1 MALINREANHNA
13 EPSKMADDAISRQA
27 AIYIAS
33 GYCHPANVAKELA
46 KLPSANVDLIKKIEE
61 GIKATG
67 IADDY
72 SIGMCNGMKWCKSL
86 LDGKEPMYYAVQPK
100 LTHDTVQPEIT
111 HEQAIDYLHK
121 TGWLQSHDRI
131 LTEHE
136 EMYKKAFSVA
146 CELLIG
152 ANLYGVTEET
162 MFAEIMEKDGIVSSH
177 SYEKYILDNLARL
190 TGNDDGT
197 D

>member
-1 MALINREANHNA
+1 MKDEYVPDIYVGEL
-13 EPSKMADDAISRQA
+13 ISRQA
-27 AIYIAS
+27 ALEA
-33 GYCHPANVAKELA
+33 A
-46 KLPSANVDLIKKIEE
+46 
-61 GIKATG
+61 IKADMENHNG
-67 IADDY
+67 ILSEKRARVFEEHI
-72 SIGMCNGMKWCKSL
+72 SIL
-86 LDGKEPMYYAVQPK
+86 P
-100 LTHDTVQPEIT
+100 TVQPEIT

-136 EMYKKAFSVA
+136 QMYKKAFSVA

-152 ANLYGVTEET
+152 ANLFGVTEET
-162 MFAEIMEKDGIVSSH
+162 MFREIMEKDGIVSSH

-190 TGNDDGT
+190 TGEDDGT

>member
-1 MALINREANHNA
+1 MEKMELI
-13 EPSKMADDAISRQA
+13 DRQA
-27 AIYIAS
+27 AIDEMAELQGRAS
-33 GYCHPANVAKELA
+33 TKAEMKCISKAWKRLL

-67 IADDY
+67 TADEY
-72 SIGMCNGMKWCKSL
+72 SVGMCNGMKWCKSL

-136 EMYKKAFSVA
+136 QMYKKAFSVA

-152 ANLYGVTEET
+152 ANLFGTTEET
-162 MFAEIMEKDGIVSSH
+162 MFKEIMDKDGIVSSLG
-177 SYEKYILDNLARL
+177 YERYILENLLRL
-190 TGNDDGT
+190 TGEDDGT